1 MRQFIYAQQAKQIE
15 DEVLP
20 FGFIEDGREE
30 STIVDDEGQMWN
42 IDTESLDEK
51 FKKGIF

>member
-30 STIVDDEGQMWN
+30 NVIVDDDGQQWF
-42 IDTESLDEK
+42 IDEQLDNN
-51 FKKGIF
+51 FKKGVF